1 MQLYILCFIGDDD
14 GKQEGWGKVYMSG
27 GNEDG
32 VHDDDDD
39 DGVVDDDD
47 ENYEL
52 WKLQPKSPLL
62 ICWSWIWER
71 ARIEID

>member
-14 GKQEGWGKVYMSG
+14 GKQEGRGKVYMSG

-52 WKLQPKSPLL
+52 
-62 ICWSWIWER
+62 
-71 ARIEID
+71 